1 MKVFYLMIKET
12 KAVFGTLM
20 GWLVLSAFLLVFGAM
35 WSMHVGVYLNWSE
48 ELTGSQGTEILRISD
63 NLVTPLYTS
72 MVLIFIFLCPA
83 ISMRLFSE
91 EIKQNT
97 MELLLTAPISTAE
110 IVLGK
115 FLGAMG
121 FVTVML
127 LCTLYAPAFLYWW
140 QPHDLM
146 PYVGSYLG
154 LWCMSAGL
162 ISMGMWFSSW
172 SSNQIAALIPSF
184 ALGLGLYLLAFSG
197 SGGGDWVTQL
207 ALGTHVNEFFRG
219 VLQLSDLSY
228 FGLMTTFFLLATH
241 QRLEANRWR

>member
-1 MKVFYLMIKET
+1 MKVFHLMLKET
-12 KAVFGTLM
+12 KALLGTVM
-20 GWLVLSAFLLVFGAM
+20 GWLVIAAFLLVFGAM
-35 WSMHVGVYLNWSE
+35 WSMHVAVYLTWSE
-48 ELTGSQGTEILRISD
+48 EMTGSQGTEILRISD

-91 EIKQNT
+91 ELKQNT

-115 FLGAMG
+115 FLGAMC
-121 FVTVML
+121 FVTLML
-127 LCTLYAPAFLYWW
+127 AGTLYAPAFLYSW
-140 QPHDLM
+140 QAHDMM

-154 LWCMSAGL
+154 LWCLSAAL

-172 SSNQIAALIPSF
+172 SANQIAALIPSF
-184 ALGLGLYLLAFSG
+184 AVGLGLYLLAFSG
-197 SGGGDWVTQL
+197 AGQQDWMTQL

-219 VLQLSDLSY
+219 VIQLSDLSY
-228 FGLMTTFFLLATH
+228 FACMTAFFLLATH
-241 QRLEANRWR
+241 QRIEGNRWR